1 MKKYT
6 LTMGGLEL
14 VASGHSLKNLE
25 VTAIQEYQKKN
36 KKDLYQIGDGLSKI
50 IGYNNSNTN
59 MWMMR
64 KGTKN
69 ESLLFTLTGT
79 SKTNLSFGLKDIKVE
94 PKSTP
99 RVLNAT
105 PKKGFVENILL
116 WIEEGRGSISQFTF
130 ESKTEPKLSDFTVIE
145 GMVAAPDGNWDFID
159 KVLFK
164 GKEII
169 PTLENNEISDN
180 HLTVEL
186 WTL

>member
-1 MKKYT
+1 MD
-6 LTMGGLEL
+6 GLEL
-14 VASGHSLKNLE
+14 VASGHSLKTLE
-25 VTAIQEYQKKN
+25 VTAIQNNQKKT
-36 KKDLYQIGDGLSKI
+36 KKDLYQIGEGLSKVI
-50 IGYNNSNTN
+50 DYNNSNTN
-59 MWMMR
+59 MWMIH
-64 KGTKN
+64 KGNKN

-79 SKTNLSFGLKDIKVE
+79 GKTNLSFGLKDIKVE
-94 PKSTP
+94 PKSTA

-116 WIEEGRGSISQFTF
+116 WIAEGRGVISQFTF

-169 PTLENNEISDN
+169 PTFENNKVTDN
-180 HLTVEL
+180 FLTVEL